1 MDLYR
6 HPALLKLGIT
16 CFLSIF
22 EWASLVDAAASRFEE
37 PQARKGFEIPHRRAF
52 QGRRYPNNR
61 WQNVRTVVY
70 RPAGGAGFCAGR
82 RLRLGGKRR
91 NQRSASD
98 LSRLNSVVNLA
109 KGPRGLGSLARSTTS
124 SFCVV
129 LTSVGITAQAHMG
142 TPAEASTT
150 GRD

>member
-1 MDLYR
+1 
-6 HPALLKLGIT
+6 
-16 CFLSIF
+16 
-22 EWASLVDAAASRFEE
+22 VDGAASRFEE
-37 PQARKGFEIPHRRAF
+37 PLARRDVEIPYRRAF
-52 QGRRYPNNR
+52 EGPLCPNKRR
-61 WQNVRTVVY
+61 QNVDLVESCGLSVY
-70 RPAGGAGFCAGR
+70 RPAGGAGFCADR

-98 LSRLNSVVNLA
+98 LSRLNSVVDLA